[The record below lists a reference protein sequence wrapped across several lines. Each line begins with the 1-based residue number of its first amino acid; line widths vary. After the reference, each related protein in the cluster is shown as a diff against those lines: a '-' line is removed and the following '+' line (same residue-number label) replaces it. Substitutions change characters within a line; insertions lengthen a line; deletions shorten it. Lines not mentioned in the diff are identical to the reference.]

1 MLDRYL
7 RSPVC
12 KQAERNNENDNM
24 QLLKM
29 VKRDLPAGLWRVVSA
44 FANAYSYV
52 TIRSIVCVTGVV
64 LLLVYVFVGFFNY
77 SNFRDTVNLLW
88 YTASRY

>member
-1 MLDRYL
+1 M
-7 RSPVC
+7 
-12 KQAERNNENDNM
+12 
-24 QLLKM
+24 
-29 VKRDLPAGLWRVVSA
+29 VSA
-44 FANAYSYV
+44 FANAYRYV